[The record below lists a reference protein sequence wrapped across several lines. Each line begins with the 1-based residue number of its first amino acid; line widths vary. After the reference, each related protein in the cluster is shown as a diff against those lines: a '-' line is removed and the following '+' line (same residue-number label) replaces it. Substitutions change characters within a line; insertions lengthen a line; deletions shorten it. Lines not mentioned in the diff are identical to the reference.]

1 MKIKDIK
8 KRFKRALFE
17 FFKEEILKAVNYHPN
32 NVFLNDPIERNINF
46 HTINARIDFD
56 MDDEHDQF
64 FRRIPPS
71 RRLEGAIDKFK
82 KALFKE
88 VMKFVE
94 VKTADLFDSDQQNF
108 KGINVSIKIAKDKF
122 I

>member
-1 MKIKDIK
+1 MKLKDIK

-32 NVFLNDPIERNINF
+32 PLIINDPIERNINF
-46 HTINARIDFD
+46 HTITARIDFD
-56 MDDEHDQF
+56 M
-64 FRRIPPS
+64 
-71 RRLEGAIDKFK
+71 IDKEEQFLRRRPVAERFDIAVDKCK

-94 VKTADLFDSDQQNF
+94 INTVDLFETDRQYF
-108 KGINVSIKIAKDKF
+108 KGINVSLKVGKDKF